1 MDDLEIAL
9 KNVTKI
15 TPNQFCQWE
24 ISFFSGESHA
34 GSSTWESLFTA
45 VDKNIKKN
53 WVKYYVHFFLL
64 AGKQVEYSCYVDL
77 KSFLSVKSSA
87 ENSLEFR
94 RKSGQ
99 VIPQEKRP
107 KGLVKSCWRTFSAA
121 VLSSRLSSYIIMKDM
136 GYSHM
141 LSSSQKNSL
150 TGLLLSLLQKQSF
163 SKACYLWKEPFR
175 RKLYISTWVPELRL
189 VEVGLG

>member
-1 MDDLEIAL
+1 MDDLKIAL

-34 GSSTWESLFTA
+34 ESSTWESLFTA

-94 RKSGQ
+94 GGNRVRLFLKKKGQ
-99 VIPQEKRP
+99 KDLSKVVEELFQQ
-107 KGLVKSCWRTFSAA
+107 LSCLQGFLHTLLWRTWATHICFLVHRKTVWQASCY
-121 VLSSRLSSYIIMKDM
+121 LFYKSRAF
-136 GYSHM
+136 
-141 LSSSQKNSL
+141 QKHVICEKNHSGGNCRSL
-150 TGLLLSLLQKQSF
+150 HEAF
-163 SKACYLWKEPFR
+163 SKFC
-175 RKLYISTWVPELRL
+175 
-189 VEVGLG
+189 